1 MERSSRR
8 RMLEGRGRSGSV
20 LASFAL
26 ILTVGTSPA
35 LAGQSKTGDVSVGTK
50 YVFTSA
56 YVKGQIPVRIHLP
69 ADPGK
74 AGTAPPVLYLL
85 EIADDFL
92 YASTTADFLARCGR
106 IPGLVVVGVDVDKL
120 SGPPQGMIDFLDKE
134 LVPFVERTAGAGPR
148 RILFGHSGRS
158 FAALFILL
166 NRPDL
171 FDGYICPGLGL
182 TWPLEPG
189 RMDFAA
195 LAEGRLAKLSTL
207 PKTLVFS
214 LGDEEKFFPG
224 IERFIAV
231 LKAKAPSDFRW
242 TYLQMSGEDHE
253 STKLKTLYQG
263 LEFIFRAGAARS

>member
-1 MERSSRR
+1 MEQRKRR
-8 RMLEGRGRSGSV
+8 RVLGRRHLFGPV
-20 LASFAL
+20 LAAFA
-26 ILTVGTSPA
+26 IA
-35 LAGQSKTGDVSVGTK
+35 LAIGPPPVSAAQSKAGDVSIGTK
-50 YVFTSA
+50 YLFASA
-56 YVKGQIPVRIHLP
+56 YVKGEIPVRVHLP
-69 ADPGK
+69 TGPGK
-74 AGTAPPVLYLL
+74 ESAPPPVLYVL
-85 EIADDFL
+85 EIADDFP
-92 YASTTADFLARCGR
+92 YASATADFLAHCDR

-120 SGPPQGMIDFLDKE
+120 SGPPQGMIAFLDKE
-134 LVPFVERTAGAGPR
+134 LIPFVEKTTGAGPR

-189 RMDFAA
+189 RMDLAA

-231 LKAKAPSDFRW
+231 LKAKAPPDFRW
-242 TYLQMSGEDHE
+242 TYLQMPGEDHE

-263 LEFIFRAGAARS
+263 LEFIFSAGSKQP